1 MIWFLESH
9 SFLVAVST
17 SFLFGI
23 LLDMLLKKLT
33 GSEKVGYVAVTAAA
47 VTAVFIG
54 AYGTTLHALA
64 CILTGQVLLFAAEY
78 DYATHTV
85 PDYVPVLILMDGLLE
100 VEFAPALLGLVLV
113 PLPFVVAALVKEG
126 SIGGGDVKLMGAC
139 GFVLGVKRGYIAL
152 MLGLFLAVLFQTA
165 YAKKEDKGFAMV
177 PYLALGCLL
186 AMLPA

>member
-9 SFLVAVST
+9 SFLVAVSA

-33 GSEKVGYVAVTAAA
+33 GSEKIGYVAVTAAA

-78 DYATHTV
+78 DFATHTV
-85 PDYVPVLILMDGLLE
+85 PDYVPVLILMTGLLE

-113 PLPFVVAALVKEG
+113 PLPFVAALVKEG
-126 SIGGGDVKLMGAC
+126 SIGGGDIKLMGAC

-165 YAKKEDKGFAMV
+165 YAKKEDKGFAMA

>member
-1 MIWFLESH
+1 
-9 SFLVAVST
+9 VAVSA

-33 GSEKVGYVAVTAAA
+33 GSEKIGYVAGSAAGGFPRFFWGRDRKA
-47 VTAVFIG
+47 P
-54 AYGTTLHALA
+54 A
-64 CILTGQVLLFAAEY
+64 CDTRGLFLRKFRFLLCIIY
-78 DYATHTV
+78 SHTV
-85 PDYVPVLILMDGLLE
+85 PDYVPVLILMTGLLE

-126 SIGGGDVKLMGAC
+126 SIGGGDIKLMGAC

-165 YAKKEDKGFAMV
+165 YAKKEDKGFAMA